1 MRRQLLALIIA
12 LIVATVAI
20 LAPLAYYSYL
30 SPQPAPPERAAG
42 GPTWQVVP
50 APDGLEM
57 ELSISTNETLPGGS
71 IGINISIVNPTDH
84 NVTVAAAYSWAVGG
98 TSLGPC
104 PSDFPMGISILSGY
118 YTSSNIST
126 AGAPLDLYEP
136 GIISCPISLAI
147 RAFLFLPYG
156 RVDSVALQGS
166 MINGTMFM
174 ASYRVSSY
182 LEFSGYW
189 ITPTGPITSIY
200 VQGPQPG
207 TVSPAGFQ
215 SFEPGTYT
223 VVGAT
228 EWGQLALLHFRI
240 IGVSDSNSTFTV
252 TGGQD
257 S

>member
-1 MRRQLLALIIA
+1 MQRQLIALIIA

-20 LAPLAYYSYL
+20 MAPLAYYSYL
-30 SPQPAPPERAAG
+30 SPQPAPPGQATG

-57 ELSISTNETLPGGS
+57 DLSISTNITLPGGS

-84 NVTVAAAYSWAVGG
+84 NVTIAAADSWAVGG

-104 PSDFPMGISILSGY
+104 PSDLPMGISILRGY
-118 YTSSNIST
+118 YTSSNISM
-126 AGAPLDLYEP
+126 ARAPLDLYEP
-136 GIISCPISLAI
+136 GIINCPLYLAI

-182 LEFSGYW
+182 LEFSGSW
-189 ITPTGPITSIY
+189 ITPTGNVTSIY
-200 VQGPQPG
+200 VQAPQPL
-207 TVSPAGFQ
+207 TVSSAEFQ

-223 VVGAT
+223 VVSAT
-228 EWGQLALLHFRI
+228 EWGQLALLHFKI
-240 IGVSDSNSTFTV
+240 QGLSDGNSTFTV
-252 TGGQD
+252 TGGQAG
-257 S
+257 